1 MLALIHDDSIISIAR
16 PGGWFELPDGSRVS
30 PAQDGWTDGTYRLST
45 IQPADATP
53 EGKQVVSTSVELV
66 DGHPRYV
73 HVLEDVPP
81 VDLIA
86 YAANRRWQVETGG
99 ITLGG
104 SLIDTSRESQAMITG
119 AYNYSQV
126 RADKL
131 IKFKAA
137 SGWAE
142 LDAATVAAI
151 ATAVGDHVQACFDA
165 ESVVVAAITA
175 GTVTTVEQVDAFFS
189 TISS

>member
-1 MLALIHDDSIISIAR
+1 MKFERIAIADIVVPERLRAVEEEHAIAIAQSIVEHD
-16 PGGWFELPDGSRVS
+16 
-30 PAQDGWTDGTYRLST
+30 
-45 IQPADATP
+45 
-53 EGKQVVSTSVELV
+53 GKQVASTSVALV
-66 DGHPRYV
+66 DGGPRYV

-81 VDLIA
+81 FDLIA

-99 ITLGG
+99 ITVGG

-126 RADKL
+126 RPDKL

-137 SGWAE
+137 SGWVE

-165 ESVVVAAITA
+165 ESEVVAAIAA
-175 GTVTTVEQVDAFFS
+175 GTVTTVEQVDVYF
-189 TISS
+189 